1 MLWYQ
6 AGCCWAP
13 RGRGHHENA
22 TLAVV
27 RSRHGRRPGL
37 PAACAHGV
45 QVEHVH
51 AAEPVAA
58 SPVDPLHERHD
69 ELGDQ
74 ARWGFG
80 TAGAGG
86 WLLDGHGAAFQRAA
100 AVSASAGRPAA
111 ASHRERRAGGGRSGA
126 GQTTADAATARPVVN
141 PPRAPSDHAAR
152 GALTVLCGTVLSGIV
167 LLGPDGRFH
176 MKAVGKRSP
185 DGCAWARRARCARP
199 RRGERGGER
208 GRTAQVGSRLA
219 TTAATAVVI
228 GTEATSPMLPTSVR
242 TISVA
247 TSSVVTT
254 SPSARPEMLKI
265 SISGSE
271 APA

>member
-27 RSRHGRRPGL
+27 HSRHGRRPGL

-111 ASHRERRAGGGRSGA
+111 ASHRERRAGGGRSGLCSSDVIA
-126 GQTTADAATARPVVN
+126 ADQAATLGGSMSPLWPSMSAVSS
-141 PPRAPSDHAAR
+141 PPMCEA
-152 GALTVLCGTVLSGIV
+152 
-167 LLGPDGRFH
+167 
-176 MKAVGKRSP
+176 M
-185 DGCAWARRARCARP
+185 
-199 RRGERGGER
+199 
-208 GRTAQVGSRLA
+208 
-219 TTAATAVVI
+219 TAAPVLGNLDRIITALADSHSSD
-228 GTEATSPMLPTSVR
+228 EAG
-242 TISVA
+242 
-247 TSSVVTT
+247 
-254 SPSARPEMLKI
+254 
-265 SISGSE
+265 GSDE
-271 APA
+271 G